1 MVVDSTVLI
10 PIDLA
15 DPRNLAL
22 AWAVA
27 TGVVLLRYLLFAVPP
42 YVIFWRKEQRQPAGS
57 GREDAFKRLHNQQIP
72 KGQIRDEVHWSLLS
86 SIIFGLAAVVM
97 GVLWQQGL
105 TQIYSTI
112 DGGVLSIAY
121 LPLSFV
127 IYAICHE
134 LYYYGTHRWMHQ
146 PGVYQRV
153 HAVHHRSRKT
163 SPFASFSFHPY
174 EAVIQAAFI
183 PLMVLVVPIHPI
195 VLLAYLTF
203 MTVTAVSNHLGV
215 ELIRSAWLRQYFIS
229 GSHHDLHHKA
239 MNVHFGLFF
248 TASDRWF
255 GTEISRWDAKH
266 TAHRRQGEH
275 VA

>member
-1 MVVDSTVLI
+1 MVFDSSVLI

-15 DPRNLAL
+15 VPSNIAL

-27 TGVVLLRYLLFAVPP
+27 TGVVMLRYVLFALPA
-42 YVIFWRKEQRQPAGS
+42 YLMFWQRSALVGGNPTFTA
-57 GREDAFKRLHNQQIP
+57 LHNQQVP
-72 KGQIRDEVHWSLLS
+72 TGQIRGEILWSLLS
-86 SIIFGLAAVVM
+86 SVIFGLAAIIM
-97 GVLWQQGL
+97 GALWQQDL
-105 TQIYSTI
+105 TQIYPVI

-121 LPLSFV
+121 LPLSFF
-127 IYAICHE
+127 IYAVCHE

-195 VLLAYLTF
+195 VLLSYLTF

-215 ELIRSAWLRQYFIS
+215 ELIRSPWLRQYFIS

-255 GTEISRWDAKH
+255 GTEINRWNAKH
-266 TAHRRQGEH
+266 TAPRRQGEH